1 VLGDLPENTRLSL
14 HMTQLRMHA
23 ESVPDLMSP
32 YIGDFGHRTIFKHY
46 RQITEALR
54 RLQTADEEEWTS
66 HILEDIDDQG

>member
-1 VLGDLPENTRLSL
+1 
-14 HMTQLRMHA
+14 MTQLRMHA

-54 RLQTADEEEWTS
+54 RLQTADEESGPATS
-66 HILEDIDDQG
+66 LKTSTIKDGPH